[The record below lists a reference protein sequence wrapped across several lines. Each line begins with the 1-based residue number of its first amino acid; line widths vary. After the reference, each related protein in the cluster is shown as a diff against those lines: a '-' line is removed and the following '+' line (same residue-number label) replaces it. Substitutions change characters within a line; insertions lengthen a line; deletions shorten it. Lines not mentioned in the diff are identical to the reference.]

1 MGMEQDKSRKTV
13 DKWALIVALILVS
26 AFGVTVFAKNWQF
39 GIVFFGIL
47 AFAVVSVKKKW
58 FSNKIFHD

>member
-1 MGMEQDKSRKTV
+1 MSMEKDKSRKTI
-13 DKWALIVALILVS
+13 DNWALVVVVILAS
-26 AFGVTVFAKNWQF
+26 AFGATIFAKNWQY